1 MFVSPEKGGWTS
13 GSEYVNIDSYINMS
27 KRYLTAPQAAQRLG
41 ISLPSLYAYVSR
53 GLLRSEAGDGPSRAR
68 RYLVEDVDRLRARKE
83 GRRDPGR
90 VAREALNWGAPVLDS
105 AITRIEDGELFY
117 RGENVRELA
126 RDRTVEEVA
135 SLIWRGTFD
144 ALDLAAGAGQARDLA
159 ARRQIQA
166 IARGLHPVE
175 QFEILLS
182 LAGPRD
188 EAALDLKT
196 PAVIRTGVRILRL
209 LAETAGG
216 QPARD
221 GMARALARTWA
232 PRIPGAE
239 RLISAALILC
249 ADHELNISA
258 FTARCVASAA
268 STPYS
273 VVAAG
278 LHALTGF
285 KHGGESLRV
294 EAWLNRA
301 ASPREARSLI
311 TSALRSGERV
321 AGFGHPLYPDGDP
334 RAAHLL
340 DELSCRRK
348 ALDPIGQAIAQAMLD
363 LTEERPTIDFALAMV
378 SRALKLPQGAP
389 LTLFALGRCIGFI
402 GHAIEQYESGIFIRP
417 RARYTGR

>member
-1 MFVSPEKGGWTS
+1 
-13 GSEYVNIDSYINMS
+13 MS

-68 RYLVEDVDRLRARKE
+68 RYLVQDVDRLRARKE
-83 GRRDPGR
+83 GRKDPGR

-105 AITRIEDGELFY
+105 AITRIEGGELFY
-117 RGENVRELA
+117 RGENVRDLA
-126 RDRTVEEVA
+126 RTHSVEEVA
-135 SLIWRGTFD
+135 SLIWRGNFD
-144 ALDLAAGAGQARDLA
+144 AIDLGPAAGAALDPATRT
-159 ARRQIQA
+159 RIRM

-188 EAALDLKT
+188 VAAFDLKT
-196 PAVIRTGVRILRL
+196 PAVIRTGARILRL
-209 LAETAGG
+209 LTETVGD
-216 QPARD
+216 QPI
-221 GMARALARTWA
+221 GSGLARTLALAWA
-232 PRIPGAE
+232 PRIPDAE
-239 RLISAALILC
+239 RLISACLILC

-294 EAWLNRA
+294 EAFLNRA
-301 ASPREARSLI
+301 ANPRDARSLV
-311 TSALRSGERV
+311 TSALRAGERV

-334 RAAHLL
+334 RARHLL
-340 DELSCRRK
+340 DELSRRRK
-348 ALDPIGQAIAQAMLD
+348 GLDPVGGAMAQTMLE
-363 LTEERPTIDFALAMV
+363 LTEERPTIDFALAMA
-378 SRALKLPQGAP
+378 SRALKLPEGSP

-402 GHAIEQYESGIFIRP
+402 GHAIEQYESGILIRP

>member
-1 MFVSPEKGGWTS
+1 
-13 GSEYVNIDSYINMS
+13 MS
-27 KRYLTAPQAAQRLG
+27 KRYLTARQAAERLS

-53 GLLRSEAGDGPSRAR
+53 GLLRSEAGDGPTRSR
-68 RYLVEDVDRLRARKE
+68 RYLVQDVDRLRARKE

-105 AITRIEDGELFY
+105 AITRIEGGELFY

-126 RDRTVEEVA
+126 RSRTVEEVA
-135 SLIWRGTFD
+135 SLIWRGTLD
-144 ALDLAAGAGQARDLA
+144 AVDLGPAAGPALDLGTRT
-159 ARRQIQA
+159 RIRT

-175 QFEILLS
+175 HFEILLS

-188 EAALDLKT
+188 VAAFDLKT
-196 PAVIRTGVRILRL
+196 PAVIRAGVRILRL
-209 LAETAGG
+209 LTEAAGD
-216 QPARD
+216 QPLRD
-221 GMARALARTWA
+221 GIGPTLARAWA
-232 PRIPGAE
+232 PRVPDAE
-239 RLISAALILC
+239 RLISACLILC

-301 ASPREARSLI
+301 ANPREARLLV
-311 TSALRSGERV
+311 TAALRGGERV

-334 RAAHLL
+334 RARHLL
-340 DELSCRRK
+340 DELSRRRK
-348 ALDPIGQAIAQAMLD
+348 ALDPVGEAMAQTMLE

-378 SRALKLPQGAP
+378 SRALKLPAGSP

-402 GHAIEQYESGIFIRP
+402 GHAIEQYESGVLIRP